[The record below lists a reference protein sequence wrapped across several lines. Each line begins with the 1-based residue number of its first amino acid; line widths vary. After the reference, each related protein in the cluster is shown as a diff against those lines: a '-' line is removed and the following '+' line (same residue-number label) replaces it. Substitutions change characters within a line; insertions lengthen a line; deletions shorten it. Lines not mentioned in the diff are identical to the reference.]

1 MHHATPR
8 HATPRHATDTDTRPT
23 HRAPPAVRHRIV
35 EWCERALLEGDRVI
49 ERRSLDVLEGRD
61 ELPLLVV
68 AGTSD
73 MRVPAQLEAD
83 RFVAAVAG
91 ATKYLVEGAGHAGA
105 LDERIDLREVMDRW
119 RGGRSAA
126 Q

>member
-1 MHHATPR
+1 MLA
-8 HATPRHATDTDTRPT
+8 
-23 HRAPPAVRHRIV
+23 
-35 EWCERALLEGDRVI
+35 G
-49 ERRSLDVLEGRD
+49 GN

-73 MRVPAQLEAD
+73 LRVPAQLEAD
-83 RFVAAVAG
+83 RFVAAVDG

-105 LDERIDLREVMDRW
+105 LDERMDLREVMDRW
-119 RGGRSAA
+119 RARWSRA